1 MRRKGWS
8 IEDALD
14 HFTTATHSTVRSLH
28 KIPLVWE
35 EMVSDS
41 HDSLESDQ
49 LILFN
54 LIAQIL
60 DHDLPSLSN
69 DTIVTVW
76 QNTSN
81 AKSVAQRGYRIVHAS
96 SEYFYLDCG
105 LGGWIG
111 VDGGG
116 NSWCDP
122 YKTWSRFR
130 S

>member
-1 MRRKGWS
+1 LRVERN
-8 IEDALD
+8 
-14 HFTTATHSTVRSLH
+14 
-28 KIPLVWE
+28 
-35 EMVSDS
+35 
-41 HDSLESDQ
+41 Q
-49 LILFN
+49 LISFD

-81 AKSVAQRGYRIVHAS
+81 AKSVAQRGHRIVHAS

-122 YKTWSRFR
+122 YKTWSRIH